1 MARGK
6 RTENSLR
13 PSILD
18 RLIDLEPEREKD
30 DPQSENQILRNIQA
44 SVRRDI
50 EDLLNTR
57 YRCAVWPPQF
67 DGLEDSL
74 INYGLPDFT
83 AAGLNIVNDS
93 QLLTRSIEDALRR
106 FEPRLVDVR
115 VERVRGDE
123 SIDRTFRFRI
133 LGTLK
138 LESVEQEIRFD
149 SSLETISGQIEV
161 K

>member
-1 MARGK
+1 MARGQ
-6 RTENSLR
+6 RTDYSLR
-13 PSILD
+13 PSLLD
-18 RLIDLEPEREKD
+18 RLIDNDPEREQD
-30 DPQSENQILRNIQA
+30 EPQSENQILRDIQI

-57 YRCAVWPPQF
+57 FRCAVWPPQF
-67 DGLEDSL
+67 NGLEDSL

-83 AAGLNIVNDS
+83 AAGLNIVNDNE
-93 QLLTRSIEDALRR
+93 LLTRSIEDAISR
-106 FEPRLVDVR
+106 FEPRLCNVK
-115 VERVRGDE
+115 VERVRGVE

-133 LGTLK
+133 LGTLQ

-149 SSLETISGQIEV
+149 SSLETISGQIEI